1 MALQLLVPPVKV
13 GANKIGSC
21 ILLLRSIIL
30 SFCFF
35 PHILRNGYIPNPV
48 VISNIIGKNDI
59 SNIKESDWEIISDDI
74 GNDYIPNPVVI
85 SNITVEAAAL
95 CKTSPNSHTQ
105 PNPTPTRKSSYGA
118 GCFTQGTTCIINP
131 LTAT

>member
-1 MALQLLVPPVKV
+1 MSIFLPNQHLGGETDHHHRDHLVGHQTFHRASLYP
-13 GANKIGSC
+13 IS
-21 ILLLRSIIL
+21 L
-30 SFCFF
+30 
-35 PHILRNGYIPNPV
+35 
-48 VISNIIGKNDI
+48 VISNIIGENDI

-74 GNDYIPNPVVI
+74 GNDYIPNPVAI
-85 SNITVEAAAL
+85 SNITVEALAAAL
-95 CKTSPNSHTQ
+95 CKNSPNSHTQ